1 MTRLAALS
9 LAFLAFTLFLNP
21 VAAGIAALHTGEVTL
36 R

>member
-1 MTRLAALS
+1 MTRALS
-9 LAFLAFTLFLNP
+9 LALGLLAFALFLNP